1 MISLVVVVV
10 VVLIGDRKYS
20 MPVEDKTSE
29 EGTA

>member
-10 VVLIGDRKYS
+10 VVLIGDWKYS